1 MSTRVKHGKERQDK
15 YYYLAKEQ
23 GYRARSA
30 FKILQLA
37 KKFNIFE
44 NCNVLV
50 DLCAAPGGWLQVAAK
65 HLPVSSIIIGVDLV
79 PIRPIKGV
87 ITIQS
92 DIRTTRCRNLISQNL
107 KGAEVD
113 VVLHDGAPNVG
124 ANWNLDAFNQNVLV
138 LEAAKLA
145 AHVLKKGGIFVTKI
159 FRSADY
165 NSLIWMLGKCF
176 ERVKVTKPS
185 SSRNVSA
192 EIFAV
197 CIGFRTLK
205 ALDPKLFNCEH
216 VFISQGQAAEEQE
229 EKETAKV
236 TSLSQLLRQRKKVNR
251 EGYEEGDDFREHSV
265 LDFLTSDNPPQMLIS
280 TNRFTFKPRSGLD
293 EEASKKDAALLKAV
307 MASALTTEE
316 VKLLC
321 SDIKVAGRADL
332 QHLLKWRQKICRELF
347 PADKDAK
354 KSKAKA
360 EKQDGEDDA
369 VVEGDGE
376 EGAEQPEAE
385 EDALRRQQLELADR
399 LRKDQRRS
407 ERKKRR
413 ALMKHK
419 KAMAA
424 NSVMLTNDP
433 ELFSLSVLKGH
444 DIDELDKSS
453 DDSGD
458 DSDKADKGKDD
469 KASIHSRVSAAKR
482 FDIPSDYSDTDS
494 DDSDADSMDLQ
505 FETDSEVEDLEDDKV
520 HNMEVDL
527 EVQHEMAK
535 LAESERAKPTKKLT
549 RRQRVNMERGA
560 ELASLI
566 ESMQSEARLKAQQ
579 EMQESDSEDESEES
593 VYEGGKSDDEGSDG
607 SNTDDDEDDDD
618 EEEEEEEGE
627 GSEPESDADSEVA
640 DDKHSDDLPST
651 KKGASGKAA
660 GKTIDRKAKEA
671 MEDAMVDR
679 WFDQDIFQEKTR
691 ETARKQKK
699 KEPKKA
705 KPSKKEASFAVVP
718 AVSDADAIARVRDA
732 VEEELTRDK
741 ETIAEVQA
749 IGSLLVDKGSRMAL
763 IDGAYNRRTFD
774 DGDLPS
780 WFAED
785 EKKHSNYEMPVTKE
799 LMKRYKAKLYELKNR
814 PIRKVLEA
822 RGRRKM
828 RMERKLKSVLP
839 RVEAMQNSDTGK
851 SDAAKKLL
859 RKVKRAA
866 SDKREKV
873 YVVSR
878 RGGSSTSAPKGGKGS
893 RKVVKAVDKR
903 MRKDNVR
910 QKQKPRSQLVRSLSL
925 CESID
930 LLSRARV
937 TSSRSRLPV
946 YTAEGES
953 GNSGGSVVAAKDIGD
968 NFFGETSPLPL
979 AADSPVPAESYKP
992 TTTRAADQDARIAAL
1007 EAEVRLLKA
1016 QNAQLTVNACAL
1028 YNTLMQHVEKLRATL
1043 REREAEIAEFKA
1055 SSRHRGSP

>member
-1 MSTRVKHGKERQDK
+1 MSTRAKHGKERQDK

-50 DLCAAPGGWLQVAAK
+50 DLCAAPGGWLQVASK

-92 DIRTTRCRNLISQNL
+92 DIRTTRCRNLISQHL

-205 ALDPKLFNCEH
+205 AFDPKLFNCEH
-216 VFISQGQAAEEQE
+216 VFISQGQAVQEQE
-229 EKETAKV
+229 EKETSKV
-236 TSLSQLLRQRKKVNR
+236 TSLSQLLRQKKKVNR
-251 EGYEEGDDFREHSV
+251 EGYEEGDDFREYSV
-265 LDFLTSDNPPQMLIS
+265 LDFLTSDNAPQMLIS
-280 TNRFTFKPRSGLD
+280 TNRFNFKPRNGLD
-293 EEASKKDAALLKAV
+293 EEAAKKDASLLKAV

-321 SDIKVAGRADL
+321 SDLKVAGRADL
-332 QHLLKWRQKICRELF
+332 QHMLKWRQKICKEIF
-347 PADKDAK
+347 PSDKEAK
-354 KSKAKA
+354 KSKDKA
-360 EKQDGEDDA
+360 EKQDGGDDA
-369 VVEGDGE
+369 VVEDAGK
-376 EGAEQPEAE
+376 EGAEEPEAE

-399 LRKDQRRS
+399 LRRDQRRS

-419 KAMAA
+419 KAMAG
-424 NSVMLTNDP
+424 NSVMLSNDP
-433 ELFSLSVLKGH
+433 DLFSLSVLKGH
-444 DIDELDKSS
+444 DIEELDKSS
-453 DDSGD
+453 DASGD
-458 DSDKADKGKDD
+458 DSDKEGDGKE
-469 KASIHSRVSAAKR
+469 STHSSVTAAKR
-482 FDIPSDYSDTDS
+482 YNIPLDDS
-494 DDSDADSMDLQ
+494 DSDSDFSDADSMDLQ
-505 FETDSEVEDLEDDKV
+505 FETDSEVEDLEADKV
-520 HNMEVDL
+520 HSMEVDL

-535 LAESERAKPTKKLT
+535 LAEAERAKPTKKLT
-549 RRQRVNMERGA
+549 RRQRVNQERGA
-560 ELASLI
+560 EMASLI
-566 ESMQSEARLKAQQ
+566 ESIQSEARLKAQQ
-579 EMQESDSEDESEES
+579 EMQESDSEDESEAS
-593 VYEGGKSDDEGSDG
+593 ADDGNKSHDEGSEG
-607 SNTDDDEDDDD
+607 SNTDDEDDASDD
-618 EEEEEEEGE
+618 EGE
-627 GSEPESDADSEVA
+627 DDEPVSDADSDVA
-640 DDKHSDDLPST
+640 DGKHSDAVTP
-651 KKGASGKAA
+651 ASKATSN
-660 GKTIDRKAKEA
+660 KTNAKISERKAKEA

-679 WFDQDIFQEKTR
+679 WFDQDIFEEKPR

-699 KEPKKA
+699 KEPKKEKA
-705 KPSKKEASFAVVP
+705 SKKQASFAVVP

-741 ETIAEVQA
+741 ATIAEVQA
-749 IGSLLVDKGSRMAL
+749 MGSLLVDKGTRMAL

-822 RGRRKM
+822 RGRRKL

-878 RGGSSTSAPKGGKGS
+878 RGGTATKAPKGGKGS

-910 QKQKPRSQLVRSLSL
+910 QKQKPRS
-925 CESID
+925 
-930 LLSRARV
+930 
-937 TSSRSRLPV
+937 RSR
-946 YTAEGES
+946 
-953 GNSGGSVVAAKDIGD
+953 K
-968 NFFGETSPLPL
+968 
-979 AADSPVPAESYKP
+979 
-992 TTTRAADQDARIAAL
+992 ARI
-1007 EAEVRLLKA
+1007 
-1016 QNAQLTVNACAL
+1016 
-1028 YNTLMQHVEKLRATL
+1028 H
-1043 REREAEIAEFKA
+1043 
-1055 SSRHRGSP
+1055 